1 MSHVALWP
9 RGWRW
14 CTGKVCA
21 PWTWGAGSWHWG
33 SRFFGSQSVKGDCLL
48 SLPDFG
54 VGVGGSGGGMGTPTS
69 ACHAKGREM
78 GSSDVAPLGA
88 GTWVS
93 Q

>member
-1 MSHVALWP
+1 MWP
-9 RGWRW
+9 SG
-14 CTGKVCA
+14 
-21 PWTWGAGSWHWG
+21 PWAGGGAQGRFVRPGPGVRGAGTGGPVSLG
-33 SRFFGSQSVKGDCLL
+33 LQSVKGGCFL